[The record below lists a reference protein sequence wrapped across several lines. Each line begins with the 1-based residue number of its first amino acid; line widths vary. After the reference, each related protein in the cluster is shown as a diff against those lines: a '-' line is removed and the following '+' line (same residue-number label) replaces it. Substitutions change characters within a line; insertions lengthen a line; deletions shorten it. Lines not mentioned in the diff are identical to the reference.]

1 MIPFQIC
8 RCLQLNMQSNLGT
21 GMEVSSSL
29 RESHTVKKYTKSLP
43 SGYLFA
49 HCSSRICN
57 PANLQCKTQNLR
69 FTDWMK
75 YTYSHCCFLPMQ
87 PLFSLDLILPKA
99 QAPSHSHRWFHWA
112 AARLASW
119 EINCQVTGS
128 QWEDHPAPQ
137 VLHLTQLCNKI
148 SGFARWGQ
156 KLDAEYSS
164 FCSLL
169 LSLIFRIRVIMSEIN
184 PNLPAFFQVT
194 T

>member
-1 MIPFQIC
+1 MPATQHAKQFRYRDGGQQLVAWKSYCKEIYKVASFWLLVCPL
-8 RCLQLNMQSNLGT
+8 LQQNMQSCKFAVQN
-21 GMEVSSSL
+21 
-29 RESHTVKKYTKSLP
+29 TKFAFYRLNEI
-43 SGYLFA
+43 YLL
-49 HCSSRICN
+49 II
-57 PANLQCKTQNLR
+57 
-69 FTDWMK
+69 
-75 YTYSHCCFLPMQ
+75 CFLLMQ

-112 AARLASW
+112 AALLASW

-169 LSLIFRIRVIMSEIN
+169 LSLIFWIRVIMSEIN